1 MLNLIEKQIALCERF
16 SINKSFE
23 WYQHRFFPVPN
34 AKTELLGLSQRSSPK
49 SKLTLGFFVSEKFFF
64 KLNYIRFL
72 LVVNNS

>member
-1 MLNLIEKQIALCERF
+1 MVSTQVFFQFQMLKLNYVD
-16 SINKSFE
+16 S
-23 WYQHRFFPVPN
+23 
-34 AKTELLGLSQRSSPK
+34 RSVAAPK